1 MSAGAPRSA
10 VVTSSDCATKRRS
23 SGVGLAGGAG
33 GARGRARGGVRACV
47 AVGAR
52 GRARGGVLAGGAVS
66 RGLRSCAF
74 VGSVGTDESSAAGG
88 FLTGSRCRDGDGAIS
103 SILGRGDDVAGC
115 RLACSLGGRS
125 TGRLVRGDSPDFR
138 LRDELAVTK
147 RERTV
152 DGELDVGL
160 NRVHH
165 SRLTARGDG
174 VPSSKLRQEASASV
188 YALGGDRSSHRSR
201 GVVEVSETLLVVP
214 VVGDDALPV
223 RTNRAVPL
231 GEQGIPLPVSRLEKR
246 LGEGVLEHHDR
257 LRVVRTRSAE
267 FFDSDRFP
275 IAVDLDAHPRTGA
288 VKLGRPRRLEPK
300 LSLEPGSSTDD
311 SVRVH
316 RGAPARVDKMMGG
329 RLRCIRRSS
338 HAESDY
344 GGAVDRPCLI
354 VVRLDRAQT
363 DRPLPDAGRTGD
375 VTPLRNC
382 GAPIDVGGDVLV
394 HGERSIAQNR
404 GDDSVIR
411 RRGVDSI
418 RRIEDD
424 PVPSL

>member
-1 MSAGAPRSA
+1 M
-10 VVTSSDCATKRRS
+10 K
-23 SGVGLAGGAG
+23 SGEI
-33 GARGRARGGVRACV
+33 
-47 AVGAR
+47 
-52 GRARGGVLAGGAVS
+52 
-66 RGLRSCAF
+66 
-74 VGSVGTDESSAAGG
+74 SV
-88 FLTGSRCRDGDGAIS
+88 
-103 SILGRGDDVAGC
+103 
-115 RLACSLGGRS
+115 S
-125 TGRLVRGDSPDFR
+125 TGTVS
-138 LRDELAVTK
+138 RDELAVTE

-160 NRVHH
+160 NRVDH

-174 VPSSKLRQEASASV
+174 VPGSKLRQEASASV
-188 YALGGDRSSHRSR
+188 HALGGDGSSHRR
-201 GVVEVSETLLVVP
+201 GGAVDVFETLLVVP

-246 LGEGVLEHHDR
+246 LGEGVVEHQDG
-257 LRVVRTRSAE
+257 LRVVRTRGAE
-267 FFDSDRFP
+267 FVDSDRFP

-288 VKLGRPRRLEPK
+288 VKLGRPRRLESK
-300 LSLEPGSSTDD
+300 LSLKPGSSTDD

-316 RGAPARVDKMMGG
+316 RGAPARVDEMMGG
-329 RLRCIRRSS
+329 RLGRVRRGSRV
-338 HAESDY
+338 ERDD
-344 GGAVDRPCLI
+344 GGAVHRRTAHCLI
-354 VVRLDRAQT
+354 VVRFDRAQT
-363 DRPLPDAGRTGD
+363 DRALPDAGRTGD